1 MANVLLRS
9 HAQRNQIKKS
19 ADESQSILEKTPV
32 GEGNDEGPLRKFLK
46 VHNALMCPCYI
57 SCGVWYLIHLFMLQC
72 QAKKLRRLSNLLGCR
87 DPEYDEPSA
96 SRSGTPS
103 DPLSHHQ
110 GDDVSSSF
118 AYLDDEGVVT
128 QEV

>member
-1 MANVLLRS
+1 
-9 HAQRNQIKKS
+9 
-19 ADESQSILEKTPV
+19 
-32 GEGNDEGPLRKFLK
+32 
-46 VHNALMCPCYI
+46 
-57 SCGVWYLIHLFMLQC
+57 MLQR

-103 DPLSHHQ
+103 DPAPHNE
-110 GDDVSSSF
+110 GDDVSSSY
-118 AYLDDEGVVT
+118 AYVDDEGGIN